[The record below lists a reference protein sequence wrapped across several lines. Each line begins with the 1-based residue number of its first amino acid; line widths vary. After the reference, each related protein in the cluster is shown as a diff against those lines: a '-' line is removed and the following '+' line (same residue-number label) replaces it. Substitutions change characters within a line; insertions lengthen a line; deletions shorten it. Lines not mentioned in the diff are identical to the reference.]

1 MSDLRPLFLDDAV
14 RPAVAGL
21 TTDQR
26 RRFLHTL
33 RSIRRDPEPG
43 LPYTP
48 GDDVSGRV
56 VTIPGDDAVPG
67 MTLGYRVN
75 AQEIRIVLVL
85 VGP

>member
-1 MSDLRPLFLDDAV
+1 MSDLLPVFLDDTV

-21 TTDQR
+21 TADQR

-33 RSIRRDPEPG
+33 RSVRRDPELG

-56 VTIPGDDAVPG
+56 VTVPGDDATPG
-67 MTLGYRVN
+67 MTLGYRVGED
-75 AQEIRIVLVL
+75 EIRIVLL
-85 VGP
+85 LAGP